1 VNTTSPPSIRE
12 FARRLLYSEE
22 TTRPGDGEAA
32 LVFQRGCQ
40 SLHAALAPLI
50 TSAAFEALL
59 RRAAHVAGREFPAL
73 DGVTSDA
80 IAQCSLGPLPETVS
94 GQTAHPAG
102 DALALVLANLLW
114 LLVTLL
120 GTHLT
125 VRAVK
130 AAWPEVSTN
139 EARSILH
146 EGIRDD

>member
-1 VNTTSPPSIRE
+1 VNTASPPAIRH
-12 FARRLLYSEE
+12 FARRLLYSEG
-22 TTRPGDGEAA
+22 TRPHDGQVA

-59 RRAAHVAGREFPAL
+59 RRALHVASGEFPVL

-80 IAQCSLGPLPETVS
+80 IAQCSLGPLPEAVS

-130 AAWPEVSTN
+130 AAWPEVTTD

-146 EGIRDD
+146 EGTRDD

>member
-1 VNTTSPPSIRE
+1 M
-12 FARRLLYSEE
+12 A
-22 TTRPGDGEAA
+22 
-32 LVFQRGCQ
+32 FQRGCE

-59 RRAAHVAGREFPAL
+59 TRALHLARREFPAL
-73 DGVTSDA
+73 DSVTFDA
-80 IAQCSLGPLPETVS
+80 AHCAFGLLPEPLS
-94 GQTAHPAG
+94 GKRHPLG
-102 DALALVLANLLW
+102 DAVALILANLLW

-130 AAWPEVSTN
+130 AAWPEVTPD

-146 EGIRDD
+146 EGTRDD

>member
-1 VNTTSPPSIRE
+1 MNTASPPSIRH
-12 FARRLLYSEE
+12 FARRLLPSDG
-22 TTRPGDGEAA
+22 TQPHDGEAVRA
-32 LVFQRGCQ
+32 FQRGCR

-50 TSAAFEALL
+50 TSAAFEALVW
-59 RRAAHVAGREFPAL
+59 RALHVARREFPVL
-73 DGVTSDA
+73 DGVTFDA
-80 IAQCSLGPLPETVS
+80 AQCSFGPLPES
-94 GQTAHPAG
+94 LSAEKEHLAG

-130 AAWPEVSTN
+130 AAWPEVSTD

-146 EGIRDD
+146 EGTRDD